1 MYKCYICGKE
11 YKDVVEAALCTL
23 DCNKELQK
31 KRNVEHLQELS
42 YLITD
47 KYTELK
53 ELCKEYSKLDS
64 EIDVDVVLKK
74 RIKVKTLPRAIN
86 NTNTVNSKNPL
97 VWNGAISLFDL

>member
-11 YKDVVEAALCTL
+11 YEDAVEAALCTL
-23 DCNKELQK
+23 DCNKKLQ
-31 KRNVEHLQELS
+31 NVERLQELS
-42 YLITD
+42 HLITD

-74 RIKVKTLPRAIN
+74 RTKVRTSARAIN
-86 NTNTVNSKNPL
+86 NTNTVNSENP
-97 VWNGAISLFDL
+97 VSWNEAIRTLSDL